1 MLVDLIAG
9 YAGYSSKSS
18 KPERIG
24 LAKLHDVKSGVKLPG
39 FDPRALSCGILHL
52 GCGAFHR
59 AHQALATQR
68 AIEAEG
74 KEGLRWGIAAASMTR
89 TIVPDQLRP
98 QNGLYTALERSEA
111 GTKAEISAVLRE
123 IIHAPTD
130 PLGLPARIADPRT
143 KIVTLTITPTGYLL
157 EPSSG
162 RLMDRHKDI
171 QHDLLR
177 PLRPRSAVG
186 AVALGLERIYAE
198 GGRPPVIISCDNISE
213 NGRTLRGAVV
223 NFASLRSGRLA
234 GWIER
239 NVHFP
244 NTMVDRIVPS
254 GSAADRDEALRL
266 TGLADAAPVSM
277 EPFLQ
282 WVIEAFPGPRPRWE
296 AAGAQFVAD
305 VAPYEL
311 AKLRM
316 LNGVHM
322 MLAYLGALAGYKTI
336 AETMADP
343 YLAGCAESFMLHE
356 QGATLDMRPEKIQ
369 AYTDVLMGRLR
380 NPAIRHD
387 VSRIGRNGSSKMATR
402 LVRALLENLDAGRG
416 APFTI
421 LTIAAW
427 ISWFTL
433 RQGKARGLTVTDP
446 RREALQALADAAGD
460 DPLAQA
466 REFLGQTEIFGPEMQ
481 ARAALVQ
488 ELALALKELRDLPVR
503 DVLRRRLAVGSTLKH

>member
-1 MLVDLIAG
+1 MFVDVF
-9 YAGYSSKSS
+9 
-18 KPERIG
+18 EG
-24 LAKLHDVKSGVKLPG
+24 LAARAHKPSEPGRIRHNKIHEVKSGVRLPK
-39 FDPRALSCGILHL
+39 FDAKALSCGILHL

-89 TIVPDQLRP
+89 ATVPDQLRP
-98 QNGLYTALERSEA
+98 QDGLYTALERSKD
-111 GTKAEISAVLRE
+111 GTKAEIAAVLRE
-123 IIHAPTD
+123 IVHAPSD
-130 PLGLPARIADPRT
+130 SRGLPARIADPQT
-143 KIVTLTITPTGYLL
+143 KIVTLTVTPTGYLL

-162 RLMDRHKDI
+162 QLMARHKDI

-186 AVALGLERIYAE
+186 AIALGLERIYAD

-213 NGRTLRGAVV
+213 NGRTLHDAVV
-223 NFASLRSGRLA
+223 SFASLRSARLA
-234 GWIER
+234 DWIHR

-244 NTMVDRIVPS
+244 NTMVDRIVPTS
-254 GSAADRDEALRL
+254 SAADREDAFRL
-266 TGLADAAPVSM
+266 TGLVDAAPVSM

-282 WVIEAFPGPRPRWE
+282 WVIEEFPGPRPRWE
-296 AAGAQFVAD
+296 AAGAQFVSN

-322 MLAYLGALAGYKTI
+322 LLAYLGGLAGYKTI

-343 YLAGCAESFMLHE
+343 YFAACAEHFMLRE
-356 QGATLDMRPEKIQ
+356 QGATLDMPAEKLRD
-369 AYTDVLMGRLR
+369 YTTVLMERLR

-387 VSRIGRNGSSKMATR
+387 VSRIGRNGSCKMATR
-402 LVRALLENLDAGRG
+402 LVRSLQENLDAGRP
-416 APFTI
+416 AQCTI
-421 LTIAAW
+421 LTIAGW

-433 RQGKARGLTVTDP
+433 REGKARALTLTDP
-446 RREALQALADAAGD
+446 RREALLAVAAMAGE
-460 DPLAQA
+460 DPQMQA
-466 REFLGQTEIFGPEMQ
+466 RKFLGQAEIFGAEIQ
-481 ARAALVQ
+481 GQEAVVQ
-488 ELALALKELRDLPVR
+488 ELAEALKDLRELPVNE
-503 DVLRRRLAVGSTLKH
+503 VLRRRLAFCQPAH